1 MKSKISK
8 KSKKISCLLSLLM
21 FINTGGVAAY
31 AENLQPITS
40 LRPLKTVQT
49 VLVDT
54 SLVEDS
60 VNRENAEIKNSLERI
75 DALIKAIETY
85 KASIQDSTQNNF
97 IGLAQIMIMIL
108 GLSSTAAHIKNIKL
122 ESSIDLTLAAVMG
135 VLSTALQHY
144 VDTQKIDMD
153 VVKALLVHEQE
164 QLQNSVAESANAHE
178 ADLISESVKQ
188 LAEIIIAMDDI
199 MSDIKNNINSGQE
212 GLAITAI
219 VTLALNYAA
228 PFLPNKIKTK
238 ITEKAPVFVA
248 RATETKKIGKQS
260 LASTNIITSLSSVVG
275 LASKSSQAQ
284 LEAILINL
292 RVTQA
297 NLKTALKS

>member
-1 MKSKISK
+1 
-8 KSKKISCLLSLLM
+8 M